1 MPREAPVTKTV
12 PRSNACATQP
22 SSNNAG
28 TIALQAIDATPNEAE
43 TVPRPLC
50 TQLHAVSL
58 QSASI
63 FVTLATPDS
72 AEPRT
77 HATSRYSC
85 CYLLRHSFIQASGA

>member
-1 MPREAPVTKTV
+1 MPRLAPVTKTV

-58 QSASI
+58 QSSASV
-63 FVTLATPDS
+63 FVTLATLS
-72 AEPRT
+72 GLGRAT
-77 HATSRYSC
+77 HA
-85 CYLLRHSFIQASGA
+85 LQPL